1 MDDRRIG
8 YVGLGNMGG
17 ALARR
22 LMVSGEVAA
31 FDLNPALRD
40 QFAAAGAQVC
50 RQAADLAARCDV
62 IFLCL
67 PTSDHVEQ
75 ALFGP
80 QGMAPNLRAGQLVID
95 QSTGFP
101 QTTRQ
106 IAARLATLGVGF
118 VDAPVSGGP
127 SGAAA
132 GTIAIMAGGSAD
144 DLARAL
150 PILGR
155 ISANITQTGAVGSG
169 QVVKIVN
176 NMVSFSQRL
185 LTYEALAL
193 GCKNGVDPAVIAQVL
208 GTSTA
213 QNGYIHRVLPK
224 VLRGD
229 LAIGFT
235 LGLTVKDMDLACDL
249 AKASG
254 VPLAVAR
261 MAQDVY
267 QEFSGVLPPQ
277 AEIETVVR
285 LVESAA
291 GIRFVPDA
299 ATGPAPTAAVP
310 SPQPPTPQRS

>member
-1 MDDRRIG
+1 MDEAPIG

-22 LMVSGEVAA
+22 LMVSGPLAGY
-31 FDLNPALRD
+31 DLNEALRG
-40 QFAAAGAQVC
+40 QFAAAGAEMFDH
-50 RQAADLAARCDV
+50 AADLAARCEV

-80 QGMAPNLRAGQLVID
+80 QGMAPSLRAGQLVID

-101 QTTRQ
+101 QTTRE
-106 IAARLATLGVGF
+106 IAARLAALGVGF

-132 GTIAIMAGGSAD
+132 GSIAIMAGGSAD

-208 GTSTA
+208 GSSTA

-235 LGLTVKDMDLACDL
+235 LGLTLKDMDLACDL

-291 GIRFVPDA
+291 GIRFVPAAPAA
-299 ATGPAPTAAVP
+299 ATL
-310 SPQPPTPQRS
+310 SPQSPTPQRS

>member
-22 LMVSGEVAA
+22 LMVSGPLAA
-31 FDLNPALRD
+31 YDLNGDLRAT
-40 QFAAAGAQVC
+40 FAAAGAQAFET
-50 RQAADLAARCDV
+50 AADLAAHCEV

-75 ALFGP
+75 SLFGP
-80 QGMAPNLRAGQLVID
+80 QGMAPAMRAGQLVID

-106 IAARLATLGVGF
+106 IAARLAAMGVGF

-132 GTIAIMAGGSAD
+132 GTIAIMAGGSND
-144 DLARAL
+144 DLARAT
-150 PILGR
+150 PILAR
-155 ISANITQTGAVGSG
+155 ISANITPTGGVGSG

-208 GTSTA
+208 GSSTA

-224 VLRGD
+224 VLRGELD
-229 LAIGFT
+229 IGFT
-235 LGLTVKDMDLACDL
+235 LGLTLKDMDLACNL
-249 AKASG
+249 AKASD

-267 QEFSGVLPPQ
+267 QEFSTVCPPQ

-285 LVESAA
+285 LIENAA
-291 GIRFVPDA
+291 GVRFVPDGVAA
-299 ATGPAPTAAVP
+299 ATAPVATA
-310 SPQPPTPQRS
+310 S